1 MAPAASSTAAPQ
13 FYRAAVVGGLL
24 GLAMATAAVTMAV
37 SEPPPWL
44 RSDAYLAAV
53 AGAFLAGVALVAA
66 SVWAADARAAPEFQK
81 QQQQP
86 AFDLERVH
94 GGHLGLAMA
103 SSAITLVVSEPLP
116 WLHDHRD
123 AYLVALAAA
132 FFAGVTLVAVSVVSV
147 DAGPSSP
154 RADDVGLV
162 RR

>member
-24 GLAMATAAVTMAV
+24 GLAMATADVTMAA

-44 RSDAYLAAV
+44 RRDAYLAAV

-66 SVWAADARAAPEFQK
+66 SVWAADARAAAEFQK
-81 QQQQP
+81 QQQP

-94 GGHLGLAMA
+94 GGLLGLAMA